1 MFILH
6 LAISFVPKINM
17 KALIRLFFL
26 VTLLATLGCSKIDE
40 LSCEGTFFGRPIP
53 QTGMSSDKCKPIC
66 ACTDFSSKLFSP
78 AELEQL
84 KEWRLTTPFAEITNN
99 PYNDPLPPSTPSV
112 CAVVVDSLS
121 EKVYHLENFP
131 DATTASSAGA
141 YVTHY
146 DKCGVCSTLEDL
158 AVYAGN
164 LDIGA
169 DVKECGLKNLN
180 APFDELV
187 QCIELLGFTKP
198 CAQIWAYNVKHTQ
211 KKCFQECLNNDPY
224 NLKNGE
230 LSPCLACDEKYSG
243 PIFKA
248 VAGRTR
254 RNTGIASSIC
264 RKCEEVQPVE
274 HNYPE

>member
-1 MFILH
+1 MKFPFSSLWVIMIIILV
-6 LAISFVPKINM
+6 S
-17 KALIRLFFL
+17 
-26 VTLLATLGCSKIDE
+26 TSCSNTDE
-40 LSCEGTFFGRPIP
+40 ISCEGTFFGRPIA
-53 QTGMSSDKCKPIC
+53 QTGMSADKCKPVC
-66 ACTDFSSKLFSP
+66 ECSDFSSKLFTLS
-78 AELEQL
+78 ELEKL
-84 KEWRLTTPFAEITNN
+84 KEWRLTTPFELLTDN
-99 PYNDPLPPSTPSV
+99 PYNDPVPPSSPAV
-112 CAVVVDSLS
+112 CAVVVDTL
-121 EKVYHLENFP
+121 ETKAYHLESFP
-131 DATTASSAGA
+131 DATTAMNAGA

-169 DVKECGLKNLN
+169 DVKECGLRNLN
-180 APFDELV
+180 APFEELV
-187 QCIELLGFTKP
+187 ACIEALGFTKP

-211 KKCFQECLNNDPY
+211 KKCIQECLKNDPY

-243 PIFKA
+243 PVFKA

-264 RKCEEVQPVE
+264 RKCEEVQPVD